1 MYKMFRKILPDVLL
15 HNPDEESELLE
26 EKVPEGVVIRADNC
40 HHARD
45 HLGKITNILKKLP
58 RR

>member
-1 MYKMFRKILPDVLL
+1 VLL

-26 EKVPEGVVIRADNC
+26 EKVPEGIVICADNG

-45 HLGKITNILKKLP
+45 HLGIIGIML
-58 RR
+58 